1 MLSVHAAGELTEKQK
16 QDALAMLNYITVLT
30 REINTSKNSRIFMED
45 SYSELINNTNLNAI
59 KDQQTLHQFNTMLD
73 TMESYRMLD
82 VKRERLQYLYEQ
94 QQAKAVKSAI
104 PNPIGLLSY
113 ARSYNPAQLI
123 ASIAYM
129 AVDSVASYNAYKS
142 EAEEKYLK
150 DGWELDDE
158 EAQKLHQIRKD
169 TFGYMVEMVNDY
181 DLSGNQVLTE
191 ESVDEFVKWKN
202 STSTVGR
209 IRFLETSKATYESY
223 GGYWLELAESYYK
236 NGDYQKCINAVNTY
250 ESKNISIFRKDYEL
264 ARILPMAIASANQVM
279 PTSKYTEYAADK
291 AEKIVENTKNDDWAL
306 RFFAAETIA
315 SLYPL
320 SKNNNYI
327 NSAYEIA
334 YDNVNNLIAD
344 QRTKNNTYL
353 SKVKEKSMSKIE
365 KGASDE
371 DKKKYKKKKKQVD
384 EYNDVLK
391 ENRKTELPPVNEPLL
406 LNCNLLFALAEKKGI
421 TDKEKADIDALL
433 HQDDE
438 RLFLSED
445 IDDSFWFSNKYA
457 DQKKDWNIAFGG
469 TTMIIPA
476 EHLSSGASISV
487 SVQEPGKSAP
497 VVFDKDWKV
506 DKVKRGKEG
515 DITTFEAAYTSSA
528 AKKYKWIP
536 GSTVTVEIKPNQNA
550 DVTCTFSYKTEGTKN
565 AWYDYLKVWE
575 GHKNNWYDYAKVWE
589 NSVKFVQAG

>member
-1 MLSVHAAGELTEKQK
+1 MTQ
-16 QDALAMLNYITVLT
+16 
-30 REINTSKNSRIFMED
+30 
-45 SYSELINNTNLNAI
+45 
-59 KDQQTLHQFNTMLD
+59 
-73 TMESYRMLD
+73 
-82 VKRERLQYLYEQ
+82 
-94 QQAKAVKSAI
+94 
-104 PNPIGLLSY
+104 
-113 ARSYNPAQLI
+113 
-123 ASIAYM
+123 
-129 AVDSVASYNAYKS
+129 
-142 EAEEKYLK
+142 
-150 DGWELDDE
+150 
-158 EAQKLHQIRKD
+158 
-169 TFGYMVEMVNDY
+169 
-181 DLSGNQVLTE
+181 
-191 ESVDEFVKWKN
+191 
-202 STSTVGR
+202 
-209 IRFLETSKATYESY
+209 
-223 GGYWLELAESYYK
+223 
-236 NGDYQKCINAVNTY
+236 
-250 ESKNISIFRKDYEL
+250 
-264 ARILPMAIASANQVM
+264 
-279 PTSKYTEYAADK
+279 
-291 AEKIVENTKNDDWAL
+291 
-306 RFFAAETIA
+306 
-315 SLYPL
+315 
-320 SKNNNYI
+320 
-327 NSAYEIA
+327 
-334 YDNVNNLIAD
+334 
-344 QRTKNNTYL
+344 
-353 SKVKEKSMSKIE
+353 
-365 KGASDE
+365 
-371 DKKKYKKKKKQVD
+371 KKYKKKKKQVD